1 MGAAALRQSQE
12 WSMESLIF
20 AFVVFCKGSGV
31 FRNPKCECLYH
42 FVRTYTLTEADTFM
56 DVCFLW
62 EYVMLAA
69 HPPRDPFGGDVQ
81 CL

>member
-1 MGAAALRQSQE
+1 
-12 WSMESLIF
+12 MESLFF

-62 EYVMLAA
+62 EYVMCQL
-69 HPPRDPFGGDVQ
+69 
-81 CL
+81 